1 LDLRFQ
7 VVDDMTTV
15 LIITAVFLLVGFLC
29 FIFWRLEKKRT
40 GQFAL
45 ISAELKLNFFPKGS
59 TSLFERLK
67 PFHLFSKGR
76 SRKIKNLM
84 EGEANKVELA
94 IFDYQYTTGGG
105 KNSHTYRQSVLC
117 FRSPKLYL
125 PDFNLRPEGVF
136 HKIGGAFGYQDI
148 DFETHPLFSKS
159 YLLRGDN
166 EAAIRGLFNNELLN
180 FIESQQ
186 KISIEGS
193 GDQLVFYRHKKRV
206 KPEEV
211 EKFMEEGFKVFELF
225 LRST

>member
-1 LDLRFQ
+1 MKDE
-7 VVDDMTTV
+7 
-15 LIITAVFLLVGFLC
+15 LIFTIIGIVFFIFFVGLLIM
-29 FIFWRLEKKRT
+29 IFWRKGKKRT
-40 GQFAL
+40 EQLAL

-67 PFHLFSKGR
+67 PFHLFSQGW

-94 IFDYQYTTGGG
+94 IFDYQYTTHGGQ
-105 KNSHTYRQSVLC
+105 HPQTHRQSLL
-117 FRSPKLYL
+117 FIRSPKLNL
-125 PDFNLRPEGVF
+125 PDFSLRPENVF
-136 HKIGGAFGYQDI
+136 HKIGSAFGDKDI
-148 DFETHPLFSKS
+148 DFETHPIFSKS

-166 EAAIRGLFNNELLN
+166 EAAIRGLFNNKLLN
-180 FIESQQ
+180 FIQSQQ

-193 GDQLVFYRHKKRV
+193 GNQMIFYRHRNRI

-211 EKFMEEGFKVFELF
+211 ESFMEEGFQVFDQF

>member
-1 LDLRFQ
+1 MKDDLMFN
-7 VVDDMTTV
+7 
-15 LIITAVFLLVGFLC
+15 IIIIVFLIFFVGSLILIFL
-29 FIFWRLEKKRT
+29 RVGKKRT
-40 GQFAL
+40 EQFAL

-67 PFHLFSKGR
+67 PFHLFSKGW

-94 IFDYQYTTGGG
+94 IFDYQYTTHGGQ
-105 KNSHTYRQSVLC
+105 HPQTHRQSLL
-117 FRSPKLYL
+117 FIYSPKLCL
-125 PDFNLRPEGVF
+125 PDFSLRPENVF
-136 HKIGGAFGYQDI
+136 HKIGSAFGDKDI
-148 DFETHPLFSKS
+148 DFETHPIFSKS

-166 EAAIRGLFNNELLN
+166 EAVIRGLFNNELLN
-180 FIESQQ
+180 FIQSQQ

-193 GDQLVFYRHKKRV
+193 SDQLIFYRHKNRV

-211 EKFMEEGFKVFELF
+211 ESFMEEGFQVFDQF

>member
-1 LDLRFQ
+1 
-7 VVDDMTTV
+7 MTTV

-29 FIFWRLEKKRT
+29 FIFWRMGKKRT
-40 GQFAL
+40 EQFAL

-67 PFHLFSKGR
+67 PFHLFSKGW

-94 IFDYQYTTGGG
+94 IFDYQYTTHAGQ
-105 KNSHTYRQSVLC
+105 HPQTHRQSLL
-117 FRSPKLYL
+117 FIRSPKLNL
-125 PDFNLRPEGVF
+125 PDFSLRPENVF
-136 HKIGGAFGYQDI
+136 HKIGSAFGDKDI

-211 EKFMEEGFKVFELF
+211 EEFMGEGFKVFELF

>member
-1 LDLRFQ
+1 
-7 VVDDMTTV
+7 MKTV
-15 LIITAVFLLVGFLC
+15 LIITAVILVVGFLG
-29 FIFWRLEKKRT
+29 FIFWRMEKKRT
-40 GQFAL
+40 EQFAL
-45 ISAELKLNFFPKGS
+45 ISAKLKLNFFPKGS
-59 TSLFERLK
+59 SSLFERLK
-67 PFHLFSKGR
+67 TFHLFSKGR

-105 KNSHTYRQSVLC
+105 EHSHTYRQTILF

-125 PDFNLRPEGVF
+125 PDFSLRPENVF
-136 HKIGGAFGYQDI
+136 HKIGGAFGYKDI
-148 DFETHPLFSKS
+148 DFETHPIFSKS

-166 EAAIRGLFNNELLN
+166 EAAIRGLFNNKLLN
-180 FIESQQ
+180 FIQSQQ

-193 GDQLVFYRHKKRV
+193 GDQLIFYRNKNRV

-211 EKFMEEGFKVFELF
+211 ESFMEEGFQVFGQF

>member
-1 LDLRFQ
+1 MKDEWIFTIIGI
-7 VVDDMTTV
+7 VI
-15 LIITAVFLLVGFLC
+15 LIIFVGLLIL
-29 FIFWRLEKKRT
+29 IFWRMGKKRT
-40 GQFAL
+40 EQLAL

-67 PFHLFSKGR
+67 PFHLFSKGW

-94 IFDYQYTTGGG
+94 IFDYQYTTHGGQ
-105 KNSHTYRQSVLC
+105 HPQTHRQSLL
-117 FRSPKLYL
+117 FIRSPKLNL
-125 PDFNLRPEGVF
+125 PDFSLRPENVF
-136 HKIGGAFGYQDI
+136 HKIGGAFGYKDI
-148 DFETHPLFSKS
+148 DFETHPIFSKS

-166 EAAIRGLFNNELLN
+166 ETAIRGLFNNELLN
-180 FIESQQ
+180 FIQSQQ

-193 GDQLVFYRHKKRV
+193 GNQIIFYRHRNRI

-211 EKFMEEGFKVFELF
+211 ESFMEEGFQVFDQF

>member
-1 LDLRFQ
+1 
-7 VVDDMTTV
+7 MKTV
-15 LIITAVFLLVGFLC
+15 LIITAVILVVGFLG
-29 FIFWRLEKKRT
+29 FIFWRMEKKRT
-40 GQFAL
+40 EQFAL
-45 ISAELKLNFFPKGS
+45 ISAKLKLNFFPKGS
-59 TSLFERLK
+59 SSLFERLK
-67 PFHLFSKGR
+67 TFHLFSKGR

-105 KNSHTYRQSVLC
+105 EHSHTYRQSILF

-125 PDFNLRPEGVF
+125 PGFSLRPENVF
-136 HKIGGAFGYQDI
+136 HKIGGAFGYKDI
-148 DFETHPLFSKS
+148 DFETHPIFSKS

-166 EAAIRGLFNNELLN
+166 EAAIRGLFNNKLLN
-180 FIESQQ
+180 FIQSQQ

-193 GDQLVFYRHKKRV
+193 GDQLIFYRNKNRV

-211 EKFMEEGFKVFELF
+211 ESFMEEGFQVFDQF

>member
-1 LDLRFQ
+1 MKDE
-7 VVDDMTTV
+7 
-15 LIITAVFLLVGFLC
+15 LIFTIIGIVFPIFFVGLLIL
-29 FIFWRLEKKRT
+29 IFWRKGKKRT
-40 GQFAL
+40 EQFAL

-67 PFHLFSKGR
+67 PFYLFSKGR

-94 IFDYQYTTGGG
+94 IFDYQYTTHGGQ
-105 KNSHTYRQSVLC
+105 HPQTHRQSLL
-117 FRSPKLYL
+117 FIRSPKLNL
-125 PDFNLRPEGVF
+125 PDFSLRPENVF
-136 HKIGGAFGYQDI
+136 HKIGSAFGDKDI
-148 DFETHPLFSKS
+148 DFETHPIFSKS

-180 FIESQQ
+180 FIQSQQ

-193 GDQLVFYRHKKRV
+193 GDQLIFYRNKNRV

-211 EKFMEEGFKVFELF
+211 ESFMEEGFQVFDQF

>member
-1 LDLRFQ
+1 MKDE
-7 VVDDMTTV
+7 
-15 LIITAVFLLVGFLC
+15 LIFTIIGIVFPIFFVGLLIL
-29 FIFWRLEKKRT
+29 IFWRKGKKRT
-40 GQFAL
+40 EQFAL

-67 PFHLFSKGR
+67 PFYLFSKGR

-94 IFDYQYTTGGG
+94 IFDYQYTTHGGQ
-105 KNSHTYRQSVLC
+105 HPQTHRQSLL
-117 FRSPKLYL
+117 FIRSPKLNL
-125 PDFNLRPEGVF
+125 PDFSLRPENVF
-136 HKIGGAFGYQDI
+136 HKIGGAFGYKDI
-148 DFETHPLFSKS
+148 DFETHPIFSKS

-166 EAAIRGLFNNELLN
+166 EAAIRGLFNNKLLN
-180 FIESQQ
+180 FIQSQQ

-193 GDQLVFYRHKKRV
+193 GDQLIFYRNKNRV

-211 EKFMEEGFKVFELF
+211 ESFMEEGFQVFDQF

>member
-1 LDLRFQ
+1 MKDELTFTILTIVFSIF
-7 VVDDMTTV
+7 VVGS
-15 LIITAVFLLVGFLC
+15 LIL
-29 FIFWRLEKKRT
+29 IFWRMGKKRT
-40 GQFAL
+40 EQFAL

-94 IFDYQYTTGGG
+94 IFDYQYPTQGGQ
-105 KNSHTYRQSVLC
+105 HPQTHRQSLL
-117 FRSPKLYL
+117 FIRSPKLNL
-125 PDFNLRPEGVF
+125 PDFSLRPENVF
-136 HKIGGAFGYQDI
+136 HKIGGAFGYKDI
-148 DFETHPLFSKS
+148 DFETHPIFSKS

-180 FIESQQ
+180 FIQSQQ

-193 GDQLVFYRHKKRV
+193 GNQIIFYRHRNRI

-211 EKFMEEGFKVFELF
+211 ESFMEEGFQVFDQF

>member
-1 LDLRFQ
+1 MKDE
-7 VVDDMTTV
+7 
-15 LIITAVFLLVGFLC
+15 LIFTIIGIVFSIFFVGLLIL
-29 FIFWRLEKKRT
+29 IFWRKGKKRT
-40 GQFAL
+40 EQFAL

-105 KNSHTYRQSVLC
+105 ENSHTYRQSILF
-117 FRSPKLYL
+117 FRSPKLNL
-125 PDFNLRPEGVF
+125 PDFSLRPENVF
-136 HKIGGAFGYQDI
+136 HKIGGAFGYKDI
-148 DFETHPLFSKS
+148 DFETHPIFSKS

-166 EAAIRGLFNNELLN
+166 EAAIRGLFNNKLLN
-180 FIESQQ
+180 FIQSQQ

-193 GDQLVFYRHKKRV
+193 GDQLIFYRHKNRV

-211 EKFMEEGFKVFELF
+211 ESFMEEGFQVFDQF

>member
-1 LDLRFQ
+1 
-7 VVDDMTTV
+7 MTTV
-15 LIITAVFLLVGFLC
+15 IIITAVFLLVGFLC
-29 FIFWRLEKKRT
+29 FIFWRMGKKRT
-40 GQFAL
+40 EQFAL

-105 KNSHTYRQSVLC
+105 DNSHTYRQSILF
-117 FRSPKLYL
+117 FRSPKLNL
-125 PDFNLRPEGVF
+125 PDFSLRPENVF
-136 HKIGGAFGYQDI
+136 HKIGSAFGYKDI

-211 EKFMEEGFKVFELF
+211 EEFMEEGFKVFELF

>member
-1 LDLRFQ
+1 
-7 VVDDMTTV
+7 MKTV
-15 LIITAVFLLVGFLC
+15 LIITAVILVVGFLG
-29 FIFWRLEKKRT
+29 FIFWRMEKKRT
-40 GQFAL
+40 EQFAL
-45 ISAELKLNFFPKGS
+45 ISAKLKLNFFPKGS
-59 TSLFERLK
+59 SSLFERLK
-67 PFHLFSKGR
+67 TFHLFSKGR

-105 KNSHTYRQSVLC
+105 EHSHTYRQSILF

-125 PDFNLRPEGVF
+125 PDFSLRPENVF
-136 HKIGGAFGYQDI
+136 HKIGGAFGYKDI
-148 DFETHPLFSKS
+148 DFETHPIFSKS

-166 EAAIRGLFNNELLN
+166 EAAIRGLFNNKLLN
-180 FIESQQ
+180 FIQSQQ

-193 GDQLVFYRHKKRV
+193 GDQLIFYRNKNRV

-211 EKFMEEGFKVFELF
+211 ESFMEEGFQVFGQF

>member
-1 LDLRFQ
+1 MKDE
-7 VVDDMTTV
+7 
-15 LIITAVFLLVGFLC
+15 LIFTIIGIVIPIFFVGLLIL
-29 FIFWRLEKKRT
+29 IFWRKGKKRT
-40 GQFAL
+40 EQFAL

-67 PFHLFSKGR
+67 PFHLFSQGW

-94 IFDYQYTTGGG
+94 IFDYQYTTHGGQ
-105 KNSHTYRQSVLC
+105 HPQTHRQSLL
-117 FRSPKLYL
+117 FIRSPKLNL
-125 PDFNLRPEGVF
+125 PDFSLRPENVF
-136 HKIGGAFGYQDI
+136 HKIGSAFGDKDI
-148 DFETHPLFSKS
+148 DLETHPIFSKS

-166 EAAIRGLFNNELLN
+166 ETAIRGLFNNELLN
-180 FIESQQ
+180 FIQSQQ

-193 GDQLVFYRHKKRV
+193 GDQLIFYRHKNRV

-211 EKFMEEGFKVFELF
+211 ESFMEEGFQVFDQF

>member
-1 LDLRFQ
+1 MKDE
-7 VVDDMTTV
+7 
-15 LIITAVFLLVGFLC
+15 LIFTIIGIVFPIFFVGLLIL
-29 FIFWRLEKKRT
+29 IFWRKGKKRT
-40 GQFAL
+40 EQFAL

-67 PFHLFSKGR
+67 PFYLFSKGR

-94 IFDYQYTTGGG
+94 IFDYQYTTHGGQ
-105 KNSHTYRQSVLC
+105 HPQTHRQSLL
-117 FRSPKLYL
+117 FIRSPKLNL
-125 PDFNLRPEGVF
+125 PDFSLRPENVF
-136 HKIGGAFGYQDI
+136 HKIGSAFGDKDI
-148 DFETHPLFSKS
+148 DFETHPIFSKS

-180 FIESQQ
+180 FIQSQQ

-193 GDQLVFYRHKKRV
+193 GDQLIFYRNKNRV

-211 EKFMEEGFKVFELF
+211 ESFMEEGFQVFGQF

>member
-1 LDLRFQ
+1 MKDELIFNIITI
-7 VVDDMTTV
+7 VF
-15 LIITAVFLLVGFLC
+15 LIIFVGSLILIFLRIG
-29 FIFWRLEKKRT
+29 KKRT
-40 GQFAL
+40 EQLAL

-67 PFHLFSKGR
+67 PFHLFSKGW

-94 IFDYQYTTGGG
+94 IFDYQYTTHGGQ
-105 KNSHTYRQSVLC
+105 HPQTHRQSLL
-117 FRSPKLYL
+117 FIRSPKLNL
-125 PDFNLRPEGVF
+125 PDFSLRPENVF
-136 HKIGGAFGYQDI
+136 HKIGSAFGDKDI
-148 DFETHPLFSKS
+148 DFETHPIFSKS

-166 EAAIRGLFNNELLN
+166 EAVIRGLFNNELLN
-180 FIESQQ
+180 FIQSQQ

-193 GDQLVFYRHKKRV
+193 SDQLIFYRHKNRV

-211 EKFMEEGFKVFELF
+211 ESFMEKGFQVFDQF

>member
-1 LDLRFQ
+1 
-7 VVDDMTTV
+7 MTTV
-15 LIITAVFLLVGFLC
+15 IIITAVFLLVGFLC
-29 FIFWRLEKKRT
+29 FIFWRMGKKRT
-40 GQFAL
+40 EQFAL

-67 PFHLFSKGR
+67 PFHLFSKGW

-105 KNSHTYRQSVLC
+105 ENSHTYRQSILF
-117 FRSPKLYL
+117 FRSPKLNL
-125 PDFNLRPEGVF
+125 PDFSLRPENVF
-136 HKIGGAFGYQDI
+136 HKIGSAFGDKDI

-211 EKFMEEGFKVFELF
+211 EEFMEEGFKVFELF

>member
-1 LDLRFQ
+1 MKDELIFNIITI
-7 VVDDMTTV
+7 VF
-15 LIITAVFLLVGFLC
+15 LIIFVGSLIL
-29 FIFWRLEKKRT
+29 IFWRMGKKRT
-40 GQFAL
+40 EQFAV

-67 PFHLFSKGR
+67 PFHLFSKGW

-94 IFDYQYTTGGG
+94 IFDYQYTTHGGQ
-105 KNSHTYRQSVLC
+105 HPQTHRQSLL
-117 FRSPKLYL
+117 FIRSPKLNL
-125 PDFNLRPEGVF
+125 PDFSLRPENVF
-136 HKIGGAFGYQDI
+136 HKIGSAFGDKDI
-148 DFETHPLFSKS
+148 DFETHPIFSKS

-180 FIESQQ
+180 FIQSQQ

-193 GDQLVFYRHKKRV
+193 GDKLIFYRHKNRV

-211 EKFMEEGFKVFELF
+211 ESFMEEGFQVFDQF

>member
-1 LDLRFQ
+1 MKDELIFNIITI
-7 VVDDMTTV
+7 VF
-15 LIITAVFLLVGFLC
+15 LIIFVGSLIL
-29 FIFWRLEKKRT
+29 IFWRMGKKRT
-40 GQFAL
+40 EQFAV

-67 PFHLFSKGR
+67 PFHFFSKGW

-94 IFDYQYTTGGG
+94 IFDYQYTTHGGQ
-105 KNSHTYRQSVLC
+105 HPQTHRQSLL
-117 FRSPKLYL
+117 FIRSPKLNL
-125 PDFNLRPEGVF
+125 PDFSLRPENVF
-136 HKIGGAFGYQDI
+136 HKIGSAFGDKDI
-148 DFETHPLFSKS
+148 DFETHPIFSKS

-180 FIESQQ
+180 FIQSQQ

-193 GDQLVFYRHKKRV
+193 GDQLIFYRNKNRV

-211 EKFMEEGFKVFELF
+211 ESFMEEGFQVFGQF

>member
-1 LDLRFQ
+1 MKDELIFN
-7 VVDDMTTV
+7 
-15 LIITAVFLLVGFLC
+15 IITIVFLFFFVGSLILV
-29 FIFWRLEKKRT
+29 FWRMGKKRT
-40 GQFAL
+40 EQFAL

-67 PFHLFSKGR
+67 PFYLFSKGR

-105 KNSHTYRQSVLC
+105 ENSHTYRQSILF
-117 FRSPKLYL
+117 FRSPKLNL
-125 PDFNLRPEGVF
+125 PDFSLRPENVF
-136 HKIGGAFGYQDI
+136 HKIGGAFGYKDI
-148 DFETHPLFSKS
+148 DFVTHPIFSKS

-166 EAAIRGLFNNELLN
+166 EAAIRGLFNNKLLN
-180 FIESQQ
+180 FIQSQQ

-193 GDQLVFYRHKKRV
+193 GDQLIFYRNKNRV

-211 EKFMEEGFKVFELF
+211 ESFMEEGFQVFGQF

>member
-1 LDLRFQ
+1 MKDE
-7 VVDDMTTV
+7 
-15 LIITAVFLLVGFLC
+15 LIFTIIGIVFSIFFVGLLIL
-29 FIFWRLEKKRT
+29 IFWRKGKKRT
-40 GQFAL
+40 EQFAL

-67 PFHLFSKGR
+67 PFYLFSKGR

-94 IFDYQYTTGGG
+94 IFDYQYTTHGGQ
-105 KNSHTYRQSVLC
+105 HPQTHRQSLL
-117 FRSPKLYL
+117 FIRSPKLNL
-125 PDFNLRPEGVF
+125 PDFSLRPENVF
-136 HKIGGAFGYQDI
+136 HKIGSAFGDKDI
-148 DFETHPLFSKS
+148 DFETHPIFSKS

-166 EAAIRGLFNNELLN
+166 EAVIRGLFNNELLN
-180 FIESQQ
+180 FIQSQQ

-193 GDQLVFYRHKKRV
+193 SDQLIFYRHKNRV

-211 EKFMEEGFKVFELF
+211 ESFMEEGFQVFDQF

>member
-1 LDLRFQ
+1 MKDELIFNIITI
-7 VVDDMTTV
+7 VF
-15 LIITAVFLLVGFLC
+15 LIIFVGSLILIFLRIGM
-29 FIFWRLEKKRT
+29 KRT
-40 GQFAL
+40 EQFAL

-67 PFHLFSKGR
+67 PFHLFSKGW

-94 IFDYQYTTGGG
+94 IFDYQYTTHGGQ
-105 KNSHTYRQSVLC
+105 HPQTHRQSLL
-117 FRSPKLYL
+117 FIRSPKLNL
-125 PDFNLRPEGVF
+125 PDFSLRPENVF
-136 HKIGGAFGYQDI
+136 HKIGSAFGDKDI
-148 DFETHPLFSKS
+148 DFETHPIFSKS

-166 EAAIRGLFNNELLN
+166 EAAIRGLFKNELLN
-180 FIESQQ
+180 FIQSQQ

-193 GDQLVFYRHKKRV
+193 SDQLIFYRHKNRV

-211 EKFMEEGFKVFELF
+211 ESFMEEGFQVFDQF